1 MKKVI
6 FSGLVGL
13 ALVSFTAC
21 GQKVEVKPDP
31 KCSTGSKCDMGKAV
45 SKVAK
50 SIAN

>member
-1 MKKVI
+1 MKKII

-50 SIAN
+50 CGAN